1 MTYYTNSTQLQ
12 KRKLAAMSRG
22 GSYGGGQSSL
32 GYLFGSGEQQPSAP
46 PAMPPAVNS
55 PPYGIDTDTEKP
67 PNINP
72 SPSEK
77 KNVSNNY
84 HRAQGQNSGN
94 FITDRPST
102 KVKSVPGGDSS
113 LGYLFGDKQ

>member
-1 MTYYTNSTQLQ
+1 
-12 KRKLAAMSRG
+12 MSRG

-32 GYLFGSGEQQPSAP
+32 GYLFGSDEQPSTASP
-46 PAMPPAVNS
+46 PPRPVNP
-55 PPYGIDTDTEKP
+55 PPYGIDSTTTTTTTTEKP
-67 PNINP
+67 PDSR
-72 SPSEK
+72 SPTEK
-77 KNVSNNY
+77 QKVSNNY

-113 LGYLFGDKQ
+113 LGYLFGDK